1 MTFLGIQRWKE
12 ESLYDAAIEAR
23 RSDEMMLS
31 CSSHGAWRFVA
42 TEFSK
47 SDKNV
52 EADDRVQERC
62 ALIMLIGAAY
72 LRYEG
77 VRSSVTLHW
86 GPMREGTPGSD
97 GSCVRTRVEGPME
110 PKKLACLGALS
121 LNTRPITSRL
131 FMTSTWRREF
141 YPMRKRH
148 CIQKEAWSRLI
159 GRWECFLRMKEWL
172 LWWRAWWM
180 KEALFEGESVLLTI
194 KF

>member
-31 CSSHGAWRFVA
+31 CSSHGAWRLVA

-121 LNTRPITSRL
+121 LNTRQYYVTTFYDVNVTSEVL
-131 FMTSTWRREF
+131 TN
-141 YPMRKRH
+141 
-148 CIQKEAWSRLI
+148 KERALYSKSCASSQWLVTENASRGWKNDCCGGEL
-159 GRWECFLRMKEWL
+159 GEW
-172 LWWRAWWM
+172 
-180 KEALFEGESVLLTI
+180 KGALSRGSLCC
-194 KF
+194 